1 MVGVLCGGLVDVK
14 NVPAGEQVQV
24 AVFGVGQCL
33 QLIHVLEY
41 GGAVAGLEVAEV
53 DVKAACLQM
62 LHVLAQAAR
71 GVVASEVG
79 QVLFVAGEGGFCY
92 QPAQALALAGELVD
106 VLPEQG
112 VGAGVARKDPCL
124 ATFVHG
130 VAYGGHVVYGGYGFN
145 GAAVGER
152 NFAAYG
158 DGDELDGGLLGDGQ
172 AGKVGPD
179 VVVKDVLA
187 QVAQDA
193 VKRIHLQG
201 REVFFMAVVAVA
213 R

>member
-92 QPAQALALAGELVD
+92 QPAQALALAALAD
-106 VLPEQG
+106 
-112 VGAGVARKDPCL
+112 AGCRA
-124 ATFVHG
+124 
-130 VAYGGHVVYGGYGFN
+130 
-145 GAAVGER
+145 
-152 NFAAYG
+152 
-158 DGDELDGGLLGDGQ
+158 GL
-172 AGKVGPD
+172 
-179 VVVKDVLA
+179 VLA
-187 QVAQDA
+187 AAERLCDHRGVLWRPGG
-193 VKRIHLQG
+193 VFVPLSG
-201 REVFFMAVVAVA
+201 RPQPV
-213 R
+213 